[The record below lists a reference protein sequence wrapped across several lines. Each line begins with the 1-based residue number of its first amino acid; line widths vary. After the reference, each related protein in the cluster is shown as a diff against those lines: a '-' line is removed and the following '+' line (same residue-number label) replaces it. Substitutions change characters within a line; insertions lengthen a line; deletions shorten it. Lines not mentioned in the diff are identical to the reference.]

1 MIRGT
6 RQKIDR
12 PYFQHYNFAPRA
24 KEGVVPAESLLV
36 IKRGK
41 SGASTTW
48 PACMAILVEVS
59 FQEMSVSFDH
69 SNDAREQI
77 RQSIDIVDLVG
88 SALTLRRQ
96 GRIYVGLCPW
106 HEDSRPSL
114 QVNPDRQSW
123 KCWVCNLG
131 GDIFSFTMQ
140 REGIDFRQALE
151 LLADQ
156 AGVSLNRNSGRRDYQ
171 PGDPRDKRNLYQ
183 TMAWVEEQYHQYLL
197 QATEAAGARDYLA
210 QRDITADSI
219 ARHHLG
225 YAPDQW
231 QWLLDQARSTPHSS
245 ALLEGIGA
253 IAKSERGR
261 LYDRFKGRIIFPIR
275 DSQGRPIALGGRIL
289 PDNATERSAKYI
301 NSPETRLF
309 SKSDQLY
316 ALDLARQ
323 PASKANSLMVMEGY
337 TDVIM
342 AHQHGIANTV
352 AVLGTALGPRHVQLL
367 KRFADTVV
375 LILDGDDAG
384 QRRTNEILELF
395 IAAEVDLRVLT
406 LPDGMD
412 PCDFLQTNGQEVF
425 LEKAASAA
433 DALEHKVQTVLRGI
447 DTVTDTHQSNQA
459 LEEILGTLAQA
470 PGSQAARNES
480 RRLLEQQILSRL
492 ARRFAV
498 AEEVLRTRLVEIRSQ
513 QQNARSVQSRDLPPQ
528 PTMQK
533 TWKPLDPR
541 EVELLEILLLDPDLT
556 SAALQN
562 IEITALPTE
571 TGRALYTLF
580 ARLAGNGQRPEFGHV
595 LTHMEDPQLK
605 SILVE
610 TDETANAKAEHAQAV
625 AAERLDELVKGFE
638 RDALRT
644 AGRQQLAV
652 LENNNLDIEEE
663 KELLQKLI
671 EQERQRQNMS
681 APTDG

>member
-1 MIRGT
+1 MVCGT

-12 PYFQHYNFAPRA
+12 PFFQYYNFAPRA
-24 KEGVVPAESLLV
+24 KEGVVLAESPLV
-36 IKRGK
+36 IERGK
-41 SGASTTW
+41 SGASTAW
-48 PACMAILVEVS
+48 PAYMAILAEVS

-106 HEDSRPSL
+106 HEDTRPSL

-156 AGVSLNRNSGRRDYQ
+156 AGVSLSRNSGQRDYQ

-183 TMAWVEEQYHQYLL
+183 TMAWVEQQYHQYLL
-197 QATEAAGARDYLA
+197 TAPEAAGARDYLA
-210 QRDITADSI
+210 QREITAESI
-219 ARHHLG
+219 SRHHLG

-231 QWLLDQARSTPHSS
+231 QWLLDQAKSTPHSP

-261 LYDRFKGRIIFPIR
+261 LYDRFKGRVIFPIR

-289 PDNATERSAKYI
+289 PANATERSAKYI

-367 KRFADTVV
+367 KRFVDTVILV
-375 LILDGDDAG
+375 LDGDDAG

-395 IAAEVDLRVLT
+395 IAAEADLRVLT

-425 LEKAASAA
+425 LEQAAAAA

-513 QQNARSVQSRDLPPQ
+513 QQDSRSMRSRDLPPQ
-528 PTMQK
+528 PVAQK
-533 TWKPLDPR
+533 TWQPLDPR

-556 SAALQN
+556 SAALEN

-571 TGRALYTLF
+571 TGRTLYTLF

-610 TDETANAKAEHAQAV
+610 TDETANAKAKHAPAM

>member
-1 MIRGT
+1 MIPGT
-6 RQKIDR
+6 RQNIDR

-24 KEGVVPAESLLV
+24 KEGLSSAESPPV
-36 IKRGK
+36 IKGEGNLGR
-41 SGASTTW
+41 
-48 PACMAILVEVS
+48 PLACMAIPVEVS
-59 FQEMSVSFDH
+59 YQEMSVSFDH
-69 SNDAREQI
+69 SNDSREQI
-77 RQSIDIVDLVG
+77 RQAIDIVDLVG
-88 SALTLRRQ
+88 SSLTLRRQ

-106 HEDSRPSL
+106 HEDTRPSL

-156 AGVSLNRNSGRRDYQ
+156 AGVSLGRNSGKRDYQ

-183 TMAWVEEQYHQYLL
+183 TMAWVEQQYHQYLL
-197 QATEAAGARDYLA
+197 NAAEAAGARDYLA
-210 QRDITADSI
+210 KRDITTESI
-219 ARHHLG
+219 SRHHLG

-231 QWLLDQARSTPHSS
+231 QWLLDQAKSTPHSP

-253 IAKSERGR
+253 VAKSESGR
-261 LYDRFKGRIIFPIR
+261 VYDRFKGRIIFPIR
-275 DSQGRPIALGGRIL
+275 DSQSRPIALGGRIL
-289 PDNATERSAKYI
+289 PANETERSAKYI

-323 PASKANSLMVMEGY
+323 AASKANSLMVMEGY

-367 KRFADTVV
+367 KRFADTVI

-412 PCDFLQTNGQEVF
+412 PCDYVQTNGQEGF
-425 LEKAASAA
+425 LEKAATAV

-447 DTVTDTHQSNQA
+447 NTVTDTHQSHQA

-470 PGSQAARNES
+470 PGSQASRNDS

-492 ARRFAV
+492 ARQFAV
-498 AEEVLRTRLVEIRSQ
+498 AEEVLRTRLIELRSQ
-513 QQNARSVQSRDLPPQ
+513 QQGSRPSIPREPVAPPIAQ
-528 PTMQK
+528 HA
-533 TWKPLDPR
+533 WKPLDPR
-541 EVELLEILLLDPDLT
+541 EVELLEILLLDPDLIT
-556 SAALQN
+556 SALEH
-562 IEITALPTE
+562 IEIASLPTE
-571 TGRALYTLF
+571 TGRTLYTLF
-580 ARLAGNGQRPEFGHV
+580 ARLAANGQRPEFGNI
-595 LTHMEDPQLK
+595 LTHMEAPQLK

-610 TDETANAKAEHAQAV
+610 TDETANAKAEHAQGA
-625 AAERLDELVKGFE
+625 AAERLDELVKGFQ

-652 LENNNLDIEEE
+652 LENNDLDIEEE
-663 KELLQKLI
+663 KELLQQLI
-671 EQERQRQNMS
+671 EQERQRQSMS

>member
-1 MIRGT
+1 MA
-6 RQKIDR
+6 
-12 PYFQHYNFAPRA
+12 FL
-24 KEGVVPAESLLV
+24 VV
-36 IKRGK
+36 
-41 SGASTTW
+41 
-48 PACMAILVEVS
+48 VS
-59 FQEMSVSFDH
+59 YQEMSVSFDH

-77 RQSIDIVDLVG
+77 RQAIDIVDLVG
-88 SALTLRRQ
+88 GSLTLRRQ
-96 GRIYVGLCPW
+96 GRLYVGLCPW
-106 HEDSRPSL
+106 HEDARPSL

-156 AGVSLNRNSGRRDYQ
+156 AGISLARNAGKRDYQ

-183 TMAWVEEQYHQYLL
+183 AMAWVEQQYHQYLL
-197 QATEAAGARDYLA
+197 KAAEAAGARDYLA
-210 QRDITADSI
+210 QRDITAESI

-231 QWLLDQARSTPHSS
+231 QWLLDQAKSTPHSP

-253 IAKSERGR
+253 VAKSESGR
-261 LYDRFKGRIIFPIR
+261 VYDRFKGRIIFPIR
-275 DSQGRPIALGGRIL
+275 DSQARPIAFGGRIL
-289 PDNATERSAKYI
+289 PANETERSAKYI

-323 PASKANSLMVMEGY
+323 AASKANSLMVMEGY

-342 AHQHGIANTV
+342 AHQHGIANAV

-367 KRFADTVV
+367 KRFADKII

-395 IAAEVDLRVLT
+395 IAAEVDLRILT

-412 PCDFLQTNGQEVF
+412 PCDFLQTKGQKLF
-425 LEKAASAA
+425 LENASTAV
-433 DALEHKVQTVLRGI
+433 DALEHKVQSVLQGI
-447 DTVTDTHQSNQA
+447 DTVNDTHQSHQA

-470 PGSQAARNES
+470 PGSQSSRNES

-492 ARRFAV
+492 ARQFAV
-498 AEEVLRTRLVEIRSQ
+498 AEEVLRTRLIEIRSQ
-513 QQNARSVQSRDLPPQ
+513 QQSSRPAGPREPIKHPGAD
-528 PTMQK
+528 K
-533 TWKPLDPR
+533 TWQPLDPK
-541 EVELLEILLLDPDLT
+541 EVELLEILILDPDLVL
-556 SAALQN
+556 SALEH
-562 IEITALPTE
+562 IKISALPTE
-571 TGRALYTLF
+571 TGRSLYTLYT
-580 ARLAGNGQRPEFGHV
+580 RLAADGHHPEFGYV
-595 LTHMEDPQLK
+595 LTQMEDPQLK

-610 TDETANAKAEHAQAV
+610 TDETANAKAEHVQTE
-625 AAERLDELVKGFE
+625 AAERLDELVNGFQRE
-638 RDALRT
+638 ALRT
-644 AGRQQLAV
+644 AGRQQLAA
-652 LENNNLDIEEE
+652 LENNDLNLEEE
-663 KELLQKLI
+663 KELLQKVI
-671 EQERQRQNMS
+671 DQERRRQSMS

>member
-1 MIRGT
+1 MA
-6 RQKIDR
+6 
-12 PYFQHYNFAPRA
+12 FL
-24 KEGVVPAESLLV
+24 VV
-36 IKRGK
+36 
-41 SGASTTW
+41 
-48 PACMAILVEVS
+48 VS
-59 FQEMSVSFDH
+59 YQEMSVSFDH

-77 RQSIDIVDLVG
+77 RQAIDIVDLVG
-88 SALTLRRQ
+88 GSLTLRRQ
-96 GRIYVGLCPW
+96 GRLYVGLCPW
-106 HEDSRPSL
+106 HEDARPSL

-156 AGVSLNRNSGRRDYQ
+156 AGISLARNAGKRDYQ

-183 TMAWVEEQYHQYLL
+183 AMAWVEQQYHQYLL
-197 QATEAAGARDYLA
+197 KADEAAGARDYLA
-210 QRDITADSI
+210 QRDITAESI

-231 QWLLDQARSTPHSS
+231 QWLLDQAKSTSHSP

-253 IAKSERGR
+253 VAKSESGR
-261 LYDRFKGRIIFPIR
+261 VYDRFKGRLIFPIR
-275 DSQGRPIALGGRIL
+275 DSQARPIAFGGRIL
-289 PDNATERSAKYI
+289 PAHETERSAKYI

-323 PASKANSLMVMEGY
+323 AASKANSLMVMEGY

-342 AHQHGIANTV
+342 AHQHGITNTV

-367 KRFADTVV
+367 KRFADKIILV
-375 LILDGDDAG
+375 LDGDDAG

-395 IAAEVDLRVLT
+395 IAAEVDLRILT

-412 PCDFLQTNGQEVF
+412 PCDFLQTKGQKLF
-425 LEKAASAA
+425 LENASSAV
-433 DALEHKVQTVLRGI
+433 DALEHKVQSVLQGI
-447 DTVTDTHQSNQA
+447 DTVTDTHQAHQA

-470 PGSQAARNES
+470 PGSQLSRNES

-492 ARRFAV
+492 ARQFAV
-498 AEEVLRTRLVEIRSQ
+498 AEEVLRTRLIEIRSQ
-513 QQNARSVQSRDLPPQ
+513 RQTSRPAGPREPLNHPVAE
-528 PTMQK
+528 K
-533 TWKPLDPR
+533 TWKPLDPK
-541 EVELLEILLLDPDLT
+541 EVELLEILILDPDLVL
-556 SAALQN
+556 SALEH
-562 IEITALPTE
+562 IKITALPTE
-571 TGRALYTLF
+571 TGRSLYTLY
-580 ARLAGNGQRPEFGHV
+580 ARLAADGNHPEFGYV
-595 LTHMEDPQLK
+595 LTQMEDPQLK

-610 TDETANAKAEHAQAV
+610 TDETANAKAKHVQTGT
-625 AAERLDELVKGFE
+625 AERLDELVKGFQRE
-638 RDALRT
+638 ALRDD
-644 AGRQQLAV
+644 GRQQLAA
-652 LENNNLDIEEE
+652 LENNDLNIEEE
-663 KELLQKLI
+663 KELLQKVI
-671 EQERQRQNMS
+671 EQERRRQSMS